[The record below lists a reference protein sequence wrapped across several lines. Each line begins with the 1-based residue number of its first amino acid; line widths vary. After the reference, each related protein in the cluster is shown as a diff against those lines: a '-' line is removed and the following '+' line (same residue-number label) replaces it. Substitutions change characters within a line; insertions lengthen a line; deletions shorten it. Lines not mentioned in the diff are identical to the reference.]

1 MAAFPATYR
10 TLKSFTPD
18 YKGLRNVGT
27 AQGMES
33 CGIYTKQNMRQS
45 EYYAGNLE
53 CAIYVKSKTSDIRI
67 MN

>member
-1 MAAFPATYR
+1 MAAFPATYG

-45 EYYAGNLE
+45 EYYA
-53 CAIYVKSKTSDIRI
+53 
-67 MN
+67 